1 MNFLQSLLGGQHSA
15 DLLIAQ
21 AHISTRVN
29 SLTAGFN
36 AEMALLKEEVRALR
50 EQVARSQA
58 LAAEA
63 EAVIQNLKGEISA
76 LQAPMPQLLNAAA
89 TVPALAEQL
98 LRLDGGSVVKS
109 TKPAAIV
116 ETVSEHLRS
125 AQPSNER

>member
-1 MNFLQSLLGGQHSA
+1 MNFFQRFLGGQHRA
-15 DLLIAQ
+15 DLLVAQ

-29 SLTAGFN
+29 HLAAGFN
-36 AEMALLKEEVRALR
+36 AEITLLKDEVRALR
-50 EQVARSQA
+50 EQVAQSQA

-63 EAVIQNLKGEISA
+63 EAVIQNLKSEIRA

-98 LRLDGGSVVKS
+98 LRLDGGSVVKLA
-109 TKPAAIV
+109 KPAAIV
-116 ETVSEHLRS
+116 ETVSERPRS